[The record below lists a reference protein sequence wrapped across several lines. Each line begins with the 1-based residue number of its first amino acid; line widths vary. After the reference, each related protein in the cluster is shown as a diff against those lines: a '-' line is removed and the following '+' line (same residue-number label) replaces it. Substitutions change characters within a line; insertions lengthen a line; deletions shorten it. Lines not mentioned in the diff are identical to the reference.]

1 MHDKVFF
8 DGKIR
13 SLSKAKISA
22 LSSAA
27 LYGRGI
33 FTTIA
38 IYNSKPFLWHLHEKR
53 LQRNTEKVGLNPTK
67 ADLQKSLLEV
77 ITVNKVKTGRARI
90 TLFEAGASTIW
101 RFGEEK
107 RTVVL
112 ITTAEKNEQENKE
125 LKLTISP
132 FRINSQSPLA
142 GVKSCNYLEK
152 LIALENVRGQ
162 GFAEAL
168 SANERGEIASAVMAN
183 VFWVK
188 DQQIYTPALATGALA
203 GTTREFV
210 IELAREKGF
219 IVNEVTARIA
229 EINAINEIFLT
240 SAGLGVCAVN
250 QFEKK
255 KLVQDVTSE
264 LDLYFRSE
272 YQL

>member
-1 MHDKVFF
+1 
-8 DGKIR
+8 
-13 SLSKAKISA
+13 
-22 LSSAA
+22 
-27 LYGRGI
+27 
-33 FTTIA
+33 
-38 IYNSKPFLWHLHEKR
+38 
-53 LQRNTEKVGLNPTK
+53 
-67 ADLQKSLLEV
+67 
-77 ITVNKVKTGRARI
+77 
-90 TLFEAGASTIW
+90 
-101 RFGEEK
+101 
-107 RTVVL
+107 VVL